1 MRHHQEIFER
11 VRKRKGMY
19 LAGETFPEAVGFV
32 TGYDYACEG
41 GTLCGFREWLVLRL
55 RFGSNLGWPAL
66 VLDAAFPDSGNLEVE
81 LNAGPVA
88 QRHAI
93 ETLFD
98 LLTEFDEA
106 RSKYD
111 ELIKIFLEYDQWEW
125 DQRSRL

>member
-1 MRHHQEIFER
+1 
-11 VRKRKGMY
+11 MY
-19 LAGETFPEAVGFV
+19 LPSETYHEVVGFV

-41 GTLCGFREWLVLRL
+41 GTLCGFREWLILRL
-55 RFGSNLGWPAL
+55 GFGSNLGWSAL
-66 VLDAAFPDSGNLEVE
+66 VLDAAFPDSKNPETK
-81 LNAGPVA
+81 LNAGPAA

-111 ELIKIFLEYDQWEW
+111 GLKKIFLEYDQWER